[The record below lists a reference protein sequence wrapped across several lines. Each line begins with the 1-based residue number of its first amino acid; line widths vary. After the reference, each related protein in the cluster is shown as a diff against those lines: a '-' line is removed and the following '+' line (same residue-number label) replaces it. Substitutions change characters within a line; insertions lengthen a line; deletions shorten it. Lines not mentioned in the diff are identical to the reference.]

1 MKTLKD
7 FNNQVSLLNERI
19 EKMLQRLTE
28 LEEQYE
34 EHIKE
39 LHKKHSKKQGDKLN
53 TRNKWIKR

>member
-7 FNNQVSLLNERI
+7 FNNQVSLIDEKYMYLNERY
-19 EKMLQRLTE
+19 EKMLQQLLE

-39 LHKKHSKKQGDKLN
+39 LHKKEN
-53 TRNKWIKR
+53 E